1 MNTIIN
7 YIVQLL
13 QSLGL
18 VGGFILV
25 LLESAFPIMPLA
37 IFIGLNSVSYGFLTG
52 SIVSWCGCIAG
63 SMLSF
68 MLFKTVFKH
77 KFYFLFKRNK
87 KMQTKVG
94 NFMTKIRDM
103 DFNALV
109 ILLAIPFTPA
119 FVVNIAAGLADV
131 SFKKY
136 LFALLISKIAIVYFW
151 GYVGSN
157 FLESITDIN
166 KLMQIFGIVF
176 LAYFAS
182 KLLEKVIK
190 IS

>member
-1 MNTIIN
+1 M
-7 YIVQLL
+7 
-13 QSLGL
+13 
-18 VGGFILV
+18 
-25 LLESAFPIMPLA
+25 
-37 IFIGLNSVSYGFLTG
+37 
-52 SIVSWCGCIAG
+52 
-63 SMLSF
+63 
-68 MLFKTVFKH
+68 
-77 KFYFLFKRNK
+77 
-87 KMQTKVG
+87 
-94 NFMTKIRDM
+94 
-103 DFNALV
+103 
-109 ILLAIPFTPA
+109 PFTPA

-182 KLLEKVIK
+182 KLLEKVK
-190 IS
+190 RT